1 MTNIILKEV
10 KGSPL
15 TELKAD
21 YADGKENL
29 DKAYKQA
36 VLTGNYYDVFDQVI
50 AMTNLQERIQNAET
64 TQDQAAKIKYENNK
78 TLQSKYANYQDYM
91 MSSEFQNVYNAP
103 TTVFSINPESSVG
116 KAMDTVGDVFK
127 SAVSGYVPQGMSMG
141 LGFAR
146 LAEDVQAAGINKVMG
161 FFNEDFQPR
170 QSYAAQ
176 TLLPG
181 LALAQAMGM
190 APSTSTLQSDAV
202 NANTGKLLPSTEQ
215 IQTAA
220 KNVDFLRP
228 AFEFQPQ
235 TRAGEY
241 AQTIGSF
248 ATPLSILGVPGKAQM
263 GAAVLGGG
271 VYEATQSAT
280 DNPLLATG
288 ASLAAIIGGNYAVST
303 QRASNL
309 ANKALKNVSKEE
321 IIVAMELEK
330 IANKLNI
337 PITANELLD
346 SKLLDDIFDATAR
359 SDKQAGLNIEKYLK
373 NRPEALRDTVD
384 DLMNQ
389 ILIDPQI
396 AKKLGF
402 ENIQQMLKE
411 TKTRIA
417 NKRTLE
423 SQAAGYNIGDDIEIS
438 KDFIDDIIKKIDI
451 EISAGSQNTQKINA
465 LNGLKKSLTKQDG
478 STLTLTKDLSEVY
491 RIYSDVIAKAGP
503 EALDKTIKNILT
515 NNNKTGLVDDL
526 EKALQ
531 TNPQWLKGNKKFAEM
546 SQAVDE
552 AFAYLKFADKNV
564 DMNAIKKMLFDT
576 ENLNV
581 KDIRNF
587 YNILDQ
593 NVKNNKNLKEI
604 VGGKDLGYVNF
615 EDPFSTFVN
624 LYMRNIFNKTF
635 TNVAKDSK
643 GKIKA
648 DAAFNFNKELFPN
661 ETARANFNEIL
672 RLVAKEQGVDP
683 KKLLEGWTNFSKI
696 AEKTGKKIQGP
707 STQTSP
713 TIASHLLRLGSF
725 MYRVSLGRMLDR
737 QVDSSALETF
747 SSIFTSKNSV
757 EGLVTLADQPNNIRA
772 INAVIGLTAY
782 QQGAVPEYN
791 RFMDAQDYVESLE
804 KFKEDRKLNKEN

>member
-1 MTNIILKEV
+1 
-10 KGSPL
+10 
-15 TELKAD
+15 
-21 YADGKENL
+21 
-29 DKAYKQA
+29 
-36 VLTGNYYDVFDQVI
+36 
-50 AMTNLQERIQNAET
+50 
-64 TQDQAAKIKYENNK
+64 
-78 TLQSKYANYQDYM
+78 
-91 MSSEFQNVYNAP
+91 
-103 TTVFSINPESSVG
+103 
-116 KAMDTVGDVFK
+116 
-127 SAVSGYVPQGMSMG
+127 
-141 LGFAR
+141 
-146 LAEDVQAAGINKVMG
+146 
-161 FFNEDFQPR
+161 
-170 QSYAAQ
+170 
-176 TLLPG
+176 
-181 LALAQAMGM
+181 
-190 APSTSTLQSDAV
+190 
-202 NANTGKLLPSTEQ
+202 
-215 IQTAA
+215 
-220 KNVDFLRP
+220 
-228 AFEFQPQ
+228 
-235 TRAGEY
+235 
-241 AQTIGSF
+241 
-248 ATPLSILGVPGKAQM
+248 
-263 GAAVLGGG
+263 
-271 VYEATQSAT
+271 
-280 DNPLLATG
+280 
-288 ASLAAIIGGNYAVST
+288 
-303 QRASNL
+303 
-309 ANKALKNVSKEE
+309 
-321 IIVAMELEK
+321 
-330 IANKLNI
+330 
-337 PITANELLD
+337 
-346 SKLLDDIFDATAR
+346 
-359 SDKQAGLNIEKYLK
+359 
-373 NRPEALRDTVD
+373 
-384 DLMNQ
+384 
-389 ILIDPQI
+389 
-396 AKKLGF
+396 
-402 ENIQQMLKE
+402 
-411 TKTRIA
+411 
-417 NKRTLE
+417 
-423 SQAAGYNIGDDIEIS
+423 
-438 KDFIDDIIKKIDI
+438 
-451 EISAGSQNTQKINA
+451 
-465 LNGLKKSLTKQDG
+465 
-478 STLTLTKDLSEVY
+478 
-491 RIYSDVIAKAGP
+491 
-503 EALDKTIKNILT
+503 
-515 NNNKTGLVDDL
+515 
-526 EKALQ
+526 
-531 TNPQWLKGNKKFAEM
+531 M

-604 VGGKDLGYVNF
+604 VGDKDLGYVNF

-672 RLVAKEQGVDP
+672 RLVAKEQGVDS